1 MHHRLAKISACA
13 ASLLLACAGA
23 LAQAYPARTVSLVV
37 PAAPG
42 GPSDVL
48 ARVLSEK
55 LKNALGQNVVVEN
68 RGGANGTIGV
78 ASVVRAQPDGHMVL
92 FSVDGPVT
100 TIPAMMPNLGY
111 DAARDLMPVAVIG
124 DGGDVVLAVP
134 AASPAQNPKELAALL
149 RKDPAGSN
157 YVSSGAGFPS
167 HIVGELYKREA
178 QFDAQHVAV
187 RGAGAAMAELLSGRY
202 SFSFPPASLAAAQ
215 VKAGKI
221 RVLAVAAEKRN
232 VLFPDVPTLVESGYP
247 TVSPPS
253 YWIATYVAAATP
265 PAVVEKLAAATRD
278 AVRSDEFTQ
287 LLKGQGMVAATPTP
301 AQIQA
306 RVRRETEFWARTI
319 KQLDIK
325 ME

>member
-1 MHHRLAKISACA
+1 MKYAFALVC
-13 ASLLLACAGA
+13 LVLACASA
-23 LAQAYPARTVSLVV
+23 PAQTYPARTVALVV

-55 LKNALGQNVVVEN
+55 LKVSLGQNVVVEN

-78 ASVVRAQPDGHMVL
+78 MSVLRAPADGHAVL
-92 FSVDGPVT
+92 LSVDGPVT
-100 TIPAMMPNLGY
+100 TIPALMPHAGY
-111 DAARDLMPVAVIG
+111 DADRDLMPVAVIG

-134 AASPAQNPKELAALL
+134 VDSPARNATELAQLL
-149 RKDPAGSN
+149 AKDPAAAN

-167 HIVGELYKREA
+167 HVVGELYKREA
-178 QFDAQHVAV
+178 RFSAQHVAV

-215 VKAGKI
+215 ARAGKI
-221 RVLAVAAEKRN
+221 RVLAVAAEKRSQ
-232 VLFPDVPTLVESGYP
+232 LFPDTPTLVEAGYP
-247 TVSPPS
+247 AISPPG
-253 YWIATYVAAATP
+253 YWIATYVPAATP
-265 PAVVEKLAAATRD
+265 AAVVEKLAAASREAT
-278 AVRSDEFTQ
+278 RSDDFVQ
-287 LLKGQGMVAATPTP
+287 LLKAQGMVASSLPP

-306 RVRRETEFWARTI
+306 RVRRETEFWQKTI
-319 KQLDIK
+319 RQLAIK

>member
-1 MHHRLAKISACA
+1 MIKPILAA
-13 ASLLLACAGA
+13 AAVA
-23 LAQAYPARTVSLVV
+23 LAALAAQAQTYPTRTITLVV

-55 LKNALGQNVVVEN
+55 LKASLGQNVVVDN

-78 ASVVRAQPDGHMVL
+78 ASVVRSAPDGHTVL
-92 FSVDGPVT
+92 FSVDGPIT
-100 TIPAMMPNLGY
+100 TIPALMSNVPY
-111 DAARDLMPVAVIG
+111 DAARDLVPAAVIG

-134 AASPAQNPKELAALL
+134 AASPARNPKELAELL
-149 RKDPAGSN
+149 RKDPATAN

-178 QFDAQHVAV
+178 NFGAQHVAV
-187 RGAGAAMAELLSGRY
+187 RGAGAAMTELLSGRY
-202 SFSFPPASLAAAQ
+202 SFSFPPASIAAAQ
-215 VKAGKI
+215 AKAGKI

-232 VLFPDVPTLVESGYP
+232 VLFPDAPTLAESGYP
-247 TVSPPS
+247 AVTPPS
-253 YWIATYVAAATP
+253 YWIAIYLSAATP
-265 PAVVEKLAAATRD
+265 AAVVEKLATATRD
-278 AVRSDEFTQ
+278 AVRTDEFAQ
-287 LLKGQGMVAATPTP
+287 LLKGQGMVATTPMP
-301 AQIQA
+301 AQITT
-306 RVRRETEFWARTI
+306 RVKAETEFWSKTI